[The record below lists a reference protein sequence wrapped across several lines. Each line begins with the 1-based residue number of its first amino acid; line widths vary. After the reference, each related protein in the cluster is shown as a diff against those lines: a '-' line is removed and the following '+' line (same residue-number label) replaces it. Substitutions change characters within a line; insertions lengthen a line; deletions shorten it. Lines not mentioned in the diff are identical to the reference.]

1 MKIRLEGTEK
11 EIKAFLEGDI
21 LSEKAYEKIKN
32 ISKFYPNKAFGFDRS
47 EPQKEGRVYLEIV

>member
-21 LSEKAYEKIKN
+21 LSEKAYDKIKN
-32 ISKFYPNKAFGFDRS
+32 ISKFYPNKTFGFERS
-47 EPQKEGRVYLEIV
+47 EPQKEGRVYLEVD